1 MRISCCHHIYNQ
13 ACEINKYKNSLERKC
28 QRKNIFLAFK
38 DLAKEKNIFR
48 TWLGGVSRNRNKSSS
63 SDIGFVLESFNG
75 VGNQVGLTSGRK
87 LYVDKNRGNV
97 SYVDD
102 TLVVAPFFVDTLLE
116 ITNITMMKQ
125 QWI

>member
-1 MRISCCHHIYNQ
+1 MSADKYFSCFQ
-13 ACEINKYKNSLERKC
+13 GSGEG
-28 QRKNIFLAFK
+28 
-38 DLAKEKNIFR
+38 KEQFQNLVG
-48 TWLGGVSRNRNKSSS
+48 WGQPEQESS

-116 ITNITMMKQ
+116 ITNITMTKQ

>member
-1 MRISCCHHIYNQ
+1 MKLTNIKIPWRGNVSGKIFFLLSRIWRR
-13 ACEINKYKNSLERKC
+13 KRTFLEPGWVGSAGIGK
-28 QRKNIFLAFK
+28 KI
-38 DLAKEKNIFR
+38 I
-48 TWLGGVSRNRNKSSS
+48 
-63 SDIGFVLESFNG
+63 IGFVLESFNG

>member
-48 TWLGGVSRNRNKSSS
+48 TWLGGVSRNRKNKNHLPA
-63 SDIGFVLESFNG
+63 IL
-75 VGNQVGLTSGRK
+75 GLFLSHSTA
-87 LYVDKNRGNV
+87 
-97 SYVDD
+97 
-102 TLVVAPFFVDTLLE
+102 LVINWD
-116 ITNITMMKQ
+116 
-125 QWI
+125 

>member
-1 MRISCCHHIYNQ
+1 MSADKYFSCFQGSGGEGKEHFQN
-13 ACEINKYKNSLERKC
+13 
-28 QRKNIFLAFK
+28 LAGWGQQEQ
-38 DLAKEKNIFR
+38 EK
-48 TWLGGVSRNRNKSSS
+48 KSYS

-87 LYVDKNRGNV
+87 LYVDKNRGSV

-102 TLVVAPFFVDTLLE
+102 TLVVAPFFVDTL
-116 ITNITMMKQ
+116 TTMTKQ